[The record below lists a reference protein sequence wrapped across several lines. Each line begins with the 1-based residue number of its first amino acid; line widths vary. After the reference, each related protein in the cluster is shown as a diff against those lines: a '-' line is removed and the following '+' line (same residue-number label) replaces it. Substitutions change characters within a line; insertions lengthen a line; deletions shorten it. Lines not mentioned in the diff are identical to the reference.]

1 MSDNADYDLYLFFS
15 AVLQIFLK
23 KLLTITYE

>member
-1 MSDNADYDLYLFFS
+1 MSDNADYDLYLFFFGCL
-15 AVLQIFLK
+15 AKFKK

>member
-1 MSDNADYDLYLFFS
+1 MSDNADYDLYLFFGC
-15 AVLQIFLK
+15 LINFLK